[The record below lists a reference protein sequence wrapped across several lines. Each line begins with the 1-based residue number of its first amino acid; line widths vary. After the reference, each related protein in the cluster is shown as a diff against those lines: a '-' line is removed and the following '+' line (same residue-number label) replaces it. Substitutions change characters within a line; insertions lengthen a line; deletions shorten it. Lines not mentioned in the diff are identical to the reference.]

1 MSGTGMVRQQFFGI
15 VKTMI
20 RGQGS
25 VLCYI
30 GFKEREKTIMI
41 RTNVVTLSVIP
52 AIAYRE
58 KIKDGGTSLVVLRK
72 GETQPGIA
80 GISKKTGE
88 AIPTKNT
95 NTKKYPKKAF
105 DEAIRLTNGM
115 SFKKQGAVKI
125 TDDMFKK
132 EKVKKEEV
140 VVVDEADYQAI
151 AARYIDKNGNFSY
164 DLINKDFI
172 RFAHSSSIVRTMID
186 ERKPVKAIRKYIV
199 GNKFRNL
206 CGNDDLTDKQVDLI
220 VSRLDELSPKSIFKD
235 LDEYLRKELSAAKKR

>member
-1 MSGTGMVRQQFFGI
+1 
-15 VKTMI
+15 
-20 RGQGS
+20 
-25 VLCYI
+25 
-30 GFKEREKTIMI
+30 MI
-41 RTNVVTLSVIP
+41 RTNVVTLSAIP

-58 KIKDGGTSLVVLRK
+58 KLKDGGTSLVVLRK

-105 DEAIRLTNGM
+105 DEAMRLTNGM

-132 EKVKKEEV
+132 EKVKKEEELPA
-140 VVVDEADYQAI
+140 VDEADYQAI

-164 DLINKDFI
+164 ELINKDFI
-172 RFAHSSSIVRTMID
+172 RFAHSSSIVRNMI
-186 ERKPVKAIRKYIV
+186 EEMKPVKAIRKYIV

-235 LDEYLRKELSAAKKR
+235 LDEYLKKELSAAKKR

>member
-1 MSGTGMVRQQFFGI
+1 
-15 VKTMI
+15 
-20 RGQGS
+20 
-25 VLCYI
+25 
-30 GFKEREKTIMI
+30 MI
-41 RTNVVTLSVIP
+41 RTNVVTLTAIP

-58 KIKDGGTSLVVLRK
+58 KLKDGGTSLVVLRK

-105 DEAIRLTNGM
+105 DEAMRLTNGM

-132 EKVKKEEV
+132 EKVKKEEELPA
-140 VVVDEADYQAI
+140 VDEADYQAI

-164 DLINKDFI
+164 ELINKDFI
-172 RFAHSSSIVRTMID
+172 RFAHSSSIVRNMI
-186 ERKPVKAIRKYIV
+186 EEMKPVKAIRKYIV

-235 LDEYLRKELSAAKKR
+235 LDEYLKKELSAAKKR